1 MRIGAERVKGY
12 DLAEFSRAFARWLQS
27 SAKFGREF
35 QGAFPEVVTS

>member
-27 SAKFGREF
+27 
-35 QGAFPEVVTS
+35 